1 MSVETFI
8 RAMPKVE
15 LHVQLEGAVQR
26 DTLLII
32 AEQNEI
38 NETLK
43 HFNQWV
49 GLIDKPDYNRLDDI
63 LYTTSQWMQEPD
75 DLRHA
80 AYELGVAL
88 AKQNVR
94 YAEVS
99 VFPTLFTEMGMSFEN
114 FLGAINDGRDRA
126 FKAWGVRMNWIL
138 TIRRDQPRS
147 ADDVARWVTSTAAKK
162 GNVVGIGLVGKESSQ
177 PAGQFERAF
186 RSVAKKEM
194 ALAVHA
200 GGNLG
205 GEGVLDA
212 VQTLQPNRVLN
223 GWGTADAPDVI
234 NLLLERR
241 ITLGISMARA
251 LCIGQVGTYADYP
264 LRHLVD
270 EGIQVILGSDMPS
283 YFKSTLTDEYLAAV
297 EHNGLGVDEIQ
308 EIALNA
314 VRAAQLSEDEKQT
327 MLDEFRQEYARL
339 RAEHLPEPAS

>member
-8 RAMPKVE
+8 RAMPKVD
-15 LHVQLEGAVQR
+15 LHVHLEGAVHR

-38 NETLK
+38 NESLK

-63 LYTTSQWMQEPD
+63 LYTTSQWMQEPE
-75 DLRHA
+75 DLTHA

-99 VFPTLFTEMGMSFEN
+99 VFPTLFTEIGMSFDN
-114 FLGAINDGRDRA
+114 FLAAINDGRERA
-126 FKAWGVRMNWIL
+126 FKAWGVRLNWIL
-138 TIRRDQPRS
+138 DIRRDQPRS
-147 ADDVARWVTSTAAKK
+147 ADDVARWVTSTGAKK
-162 GNVVGIGLVGKESSQ
+162 GNVVGMGLAGKENAQ

-194 ALAVHA
+194 VLTAHA
-200 GGNLG
+200 GGNNG
-205 GEGVLDA
+205 AEGILDA
-212 VQTLQPNRVLN
+212 LHTLQPQRILD

-234 NLLLERR
+234 SLLVEQHV
-241 ITLGISMARA
+241 TLGVNMARA
-251 LCIGQVGTYADYP
+251 LCMGQVARYADYP

-270 EGIQVILGSDMPS
+270 AGVTIALGSDMPS
-283 YFKSTLTDEYLAAV
+283 YFKSSLTDEYLAAV
-297 EHNGLGVDEIQ
+297 EHSGLGLDEIE

-314 VRAAQLSEDEKQT
+314 VRAAYLPEDEKQA

-339 RAEHLPEPAS
+339 RAEHLPEEA